1 MNTNKENLKDNK
13 EFEKFEVL
21 TRKLVSVPKTDIQER
36 QKVEKKEREAKK
48 ERISDIILPI
58 NNKFLFTSFTTSLAC
73 EKEKHKKSTLNFFS
87 FAMAFFVSF
96 SYSPSCGTLQRY
108 YLSSFVTTSNF
119 SSRRISRDVFS
130 FFVW

>member
-48 ERISDIILPI
+48 S
-58 NNKFLFTSFTTSLAC
+58 
-73 EKEKHKKSTLNFFS
+73 
-87 FAMAFFVSF
+87 
-96 SYSPSCGTLQRY
+96 
-108 YLSSFVTTSNF
+108 
-119 SSRRISRDVFS
+119 
-130 FFVW
+130 